1 VLKGAFQCFDKSN
14 SGLLAVDEMKH
25 VLTRVGDVL
34 SPEEISNF
42 MAVID
47 VYGDSNAR
55 MSDVLKLLSVHSL
68 R

>member
-1 VLKGAFQCFDKSN
+1 
-14 SGLLAVDEMKH
+14 MKH

-42 MAVID
+42 MAVLD

-55 MSDVLKLLSVHSL
+55 MSDVLNLLKPQTS
-68 R
+68 

>member
-1 VLKGAFQCFDKSN
+1 
-14 SGLLAVDEMKH
+14 
-25 VLTRVGDVL
+25 
-34 SPEEISNF
+34 

-68 R
+68 RWLFWYFILI